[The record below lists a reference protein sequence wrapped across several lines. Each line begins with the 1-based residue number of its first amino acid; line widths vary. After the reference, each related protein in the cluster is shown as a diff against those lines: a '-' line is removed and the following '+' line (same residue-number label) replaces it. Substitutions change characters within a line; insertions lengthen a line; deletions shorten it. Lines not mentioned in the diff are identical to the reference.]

1 MNMRHENDDSKLSA
15 FIDGE
20 LDERETEALTARL
33 ADEPALR
40 ARLEAMRAADEATR
54 KVFATLDERPL
65 PQGVMDL
72 LGASA
77 AAPGGDNV
85 VAFPQRG
92 IRRFFQA
99 PVAIAASV
107 ALVAGFLV
115 SRQLEQ
121 VPDAGLD
128 AGLVTA
134 GVVDADSA
142 LHGLLE
148 TGSSGEERPLGADAR
163 GRVLLTVA
171 DASGDYCRQFV
182 VEGAGRAAHAVA
194 CRRAGD
200 WELEAVGFAP
210 AAAPGTFQQAAG
222 PVPPA
227 VDATVDAITG
237 GSDPL
242 SLEEE
247 NRVISESWEKSAR

>member
-1 MNMRHENDDSKLSA
+1 MIMQNDNDDTKLSA

-20 LDERETEALTARL
+20 LDERETVVLTGRL
-33 ADEPALR
+33 LNEPVLR
-40 ARLEAMRAADEATR
+40 ERLEAMRAADEATR

-65 PQGVMDL
+65 PQGVLDL
-72 LGASA
+72 LEGSA
-77 AAPGGDNV
+77 PTPAGDNV
-85 VAFPQRG
+85 VAFPRRG
-92 IRRFFQA
+92 IRSFFQA

-121 VPDAGLD
+121 VPAAAPD
-128 AGLVTA
+128 AGLVAA
-134 GVVDADSA
+134 GFVDPDSG
-142 LHGLLE
+142 LHRLLE
-148 TGSSGEERPLGADAR
+148 TGASGERRSLGVDAS
-163 GRVLLTVA
+163 GRVLLTVT
-171 DASGDYCRQFV
+171 DANGDFCRQFV
-182 VEGAGRAAHAVA
+182 VEGTGRAAHGFA

-200 WELEAVGFAP
+200 WELEAVGYAP

-222 PVPPA
+222 PVPAA

-247 NRVISESWEKSAR
+247 NRVISEGWKKATE